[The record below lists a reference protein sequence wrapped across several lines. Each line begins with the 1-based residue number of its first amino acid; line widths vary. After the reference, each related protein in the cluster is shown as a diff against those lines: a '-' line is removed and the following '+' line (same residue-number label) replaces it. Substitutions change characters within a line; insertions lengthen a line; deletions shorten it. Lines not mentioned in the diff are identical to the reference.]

1 MDDRP
6 ELPEDERAKD
16 EQLFALL
23 DPYVEALHGGA
34 RPDRSSV
41 AATPE
46 LLSVLDCLDVLH
58 GIASLTPAEAAL
70 DEDLTIAA
78 TRQDSDCAAAA
89 EPFVS
94 PATLG
99 EFGQYELLEEIGRGG
114 MGVVYR
120 ARQTS
125 LDRIVALKMILAS
138 HLASPDQIRR
148 FQAEA
153 RAAAGLSHPN
163 IVRVFEVGECNGQ
176 HYFTMDYVGGTNLA
190 ARLAKGILDEAEA
203 VRALIDV
210 ARAVDHL
217 HLHGVV
223 HRDLKPSNILLDD
236 DGRPYVTDF
245 GLAKMFVGDH
255 HNTATG
261 LVAGTPSY
269 MSPEQARG
277 NNQAIGPASD
287 VYSLGAIL
295 YEMLTRRPPFRARGA
310 LDTLLQVLE
319 REPVWP
325 HEIVPTVSRGLELVC
340 MKCLE
345 KSPTDRYGSA
355 AALADELDRYQA
367 GEPLEVQP
375 PRGWQRLRRWIQ
387 REPALA
393 SRILAVGGFYGIE
406 CTSYYVLQTTPA
418 NLHWRVTWIVLI
430 WVLASLGFQ
439 RLLLLRR
446 PLQIADD
453 SPTSA
458 GENRSSTGGQA
469 GSSVEAAPS
478 SSVLTSRLQQI
489 TTRRWFQFS
498 TRAAPFAWATL
509 DAVLLLATMLL
520 RGGLTNQVALGF
532 PLLIAL
538 SGLWLRRRLVWY
550 MTALT
555 VVGYLVLAFD
565 FHFVRPELQELLD
578 PSPMR
583 HVYYIVGLLVMA
595 GVVSYQVSRMRA
607 LSRYYEKW
615 RRT

>member
-1 MDDRP
+1 MTERSDSP
-6 ELPEDERAKD
+6 ED
-16 EQLFALL
+16 EQLFAML
-23 DPYVEALHGGA
+23 DSYVEQLHGGE
-34 RPDRSSV
+34 RPDRAGV
-41 AATPE
+41 AE
-46 LLSVLDCLDVLH
+46 NSGLLSVLDCLDALH
-58 GIASLTPAEAAL
+58 GLVPLTPAHAAL
-70 DEDLTIAA
+70 EGETTVAGTWSDGADAERDVATNSPSIGPAA
-78 TRQDSDCAAAA
+78 
-89 EPFVS
+89 
-94 PATLG
+94 LG
-99 EFGQYELLEEIGRGG
+99 SFGPYELLEEIGRGG

-120 ARQTS
+120 ARQKS

-153 RAAAGLSHPN
+153 RAAASLSHPN
-163 IVRVFEVGECNGQ
+163 IVRVFEVGQHHGQ

-190 ARLAKGILDEAEA
+190 ARLIQGPLDEATA
-203 VRALIDV
+203 VRTLIAV

-217 HLHGVV
+217 HLHGIV

-236 DGRPYVTDF
+236 EGRPYVTDF
-245 GLAKMFVGDH
+245 GLAKMFGGDSH
-255 HNTATG
+255 QTATG

-277 NNQAIGPASD
+277 QSHEVGPASD

-295 YEMLTRRPPFRARGA
+295 YELLTRRPPFRASRP

-319 REPVWP
+319 REPIWP
-325 HEIVPTVSRGLELVC
+325 HEIDPRVSRGLELAC

-345 KSPTDRYGSA
+345 KSPTDRYSSA
-355 AALADELDRYQA
+355 ASLAAELDRYQS

-375 PRGWQRLRRWIQ
+375 PRGWQRLRRWTQ

-393 SRILAVGGFYGIE
+393 ARLLAVGGFYSIE
-406 CTSYYVLQTTPA
+406 CFSYFVLQTTQPY
-418 NLHWRVTWIVLI
+418 LHWRVTWIVLI

-439 RLLLLRR
+439 QLLQLRNHAMA
-446 PLQIADD
+446 ADD
-453 SPTSA
+453 DMA
-458 GENRSSTGGQA
+458 LAGGQPPTDA
-469 GSSVEAAPS
+469 IRTDKPGSAASIS
-478 SSVLTSRLQQI
+478 SSRFQQLT
-489 TTRRWFQFS
+489 TKRWFQFS
-498 TRAAPFAWATL
+498 TRAAPYAWATL

-538 SGLWLRRRLVWY
+538 SGLWLERRLVWY

-555 VVGYLVLAFD
+555 VVSYLVLAVD
-565 FHFVRPELQELLD
+565 FHVFRPELQEHFD

-583 HVYYIVGLLVMA
+583 HIYYVVGLLVMA
-595 GVVSYQVSRMRA
+595 GVVSHQVSRMRS